1 MYFIYHIPGKKIGVT
16 RNLNKRVELAQ
27 GYMPGEYEVL
37 ETSSDINYV
46 SNREKQLQQFYGYK
60 VDRDS
65 YKQVID
71 SKNKLTKSN
80 KMKLNITEQ
89 TITFPCPPNKLKGQ
103 LLDALGL
110 TFETQ
115 FGKYILNDELIDWIV
130 QNATV
135 SMFNINR
142 SFVYNKALSE
152 HFKLRNTIV
161 SANTDAPWQ
170 IDSPLEQ
177 TNTQLPN
184 MKRSINEQLEAA
196 FSSFYDAM
204 KQAEKVKDETTNVY
218 DLIREWADER
228 GIYKNGDSKTQFIK
242 LQEETGELARA
253 ILKKDRA
260 ELIDAIGDAVVVLT
274 NLAALEGLKIEDC
287 VESAYNVIKSRQGS
301 MVNGTF
307 VKENPVLITRSK
319 YDITNTL

>member
-37 ETSSDINYV
+37 EISNDINYV

-71 SKNKLTKSN
+71 SKNKLNKTKT
-80 KMKLNITEQ
+80 MKLNITEQ
-89 TITFPCPPNKLKGQ
+89 TVTFPCPPNKLKGQ
-103 LLDALGL
+103 LLDAIGL

-142 SFVYNKALSE
+142 SFVYNKALHNAFNQSSQTTTGPV
-152 HFKLRNTIV
+152 NWPTIQNV
-161 SANTDAPWQ
+161 NSLNDIFERFAEAMHRAESMKEEADEAP
-170 IDSPLEQ
+170 
-177 TNTQLPN
+177 
-184 MKRSINEQLEAA
+184 
-196 FSSFYDAM
+196 
-204 KQAEKVKDETTNVY
+204 NVY
-218 DLIREWADER
+218 NLIREWAYNK
-228 GIYKNGDSKTQFIK
+228 GIYKSGDSKTQYVK
-242 LQEETGELARA
+242 LMEEAGELAQA
-253 ILKKDRA
+253 ILKKDKP
-260 ELIDAIGDAVVVLT
+260 EIKDAIGDMIVVLT
-274 NLAALEGLKIEDC
+274 NLAYLEDLIVEDC
-287 VESAYNVIKSRQGS
+287 ITSAYDVIKNRTGK
-301 MVNGTF
+301 MENGTF
-307 VKENPVLITRSK
+307 VK
-319 YDITNTL
+319 NTL

>member
-37 ETSSDINYV
+37 EISNDINYV

-71 SKNKLTKSN
+71 SKNKLNKTKT
-80 KMKLNITEQ
+80 MKLNITEQ
-89 TITFPCPPNKLKGQ
+89 TVTFPCPPNKLKGQ
-103 LLDALGL
+103 LLDAIGL

-142 SFVYNKALSE
+142 SFVYNKALHNAFNQLSQTAPE
-152 HFKLRNTIV
+152 PTNWPIYQK
-161 SANTDAPWQ
+161 AN
-170 IDSPLEQ
+170 SL
-177 TNTQLPN
+177 
-184 MKRSINEQLEAA
+184 
-196 FSSFYDAM
+196 
-204 KQAEKVKDETTNVY
+204 TTSVY
-218 DLIREWADER
+218 DRIREWADER

-253 ILKKDRA
+253 ILKKDRT

-287 VESAYNVIKSRQGS
+287 VESAYGVIKSRQGS

-307 VKENPVLITRSK
+307 VK
-319 YDITNTL
+319 NTL

>member
-37 ETSSDINYV
+37 EISNDINYV

-71 SKNKLTKSN
+71 SKNKLNKTKT
-80 KMKLNITEQ
+80 MKLNITEQ
-89 TITFPCPPNKLKGQ
+89 TVTFPCPPNKLKGQ
-103 LLDALGL
+103 LLDAIGL

-142 SFVYNKALSE
+142 SFVYNKALHNAFNQLSQTAPE
-152 HFKLRNTIV
+152 PTNWPIYQK
-161 SANTDAPWQ
+161 ANSLDDIFERFAEAMRRAESMKKEADEAP
-170 IDSPLEQ
+170 
-177 TNTQLPN
+177 
-184 MKRSINEQLEAA
+184 
-196 FSSFYDAM
+196 
-204 KQAEKVKDETTNVY
+204 NVY
-218 DLIREWADER
+218 NLIREWAYNK
-228 GIYKNGDSKTQFIK
+228 GIYKSGDSKTQYVK
-242 LQEETGELARA
+242 LMEEAGELAQA
-253 ILKKDRA
+253 ILKKDKP
-260 ELIDAIGDAVVVLT
+260 EIKDAIGDMIVVLT
-274 NLAALEGLKIEDC
+274 NLAYLEDLIVEDC
-287 VESAYNVIKSRQGS
+287 ITSAYEVIKNRTGK
-301 MVNGTF
+301 MENGTF
-307 VKENPVLITRSK
+307 VK
-319 YDITNTL
+319 NTL

>member
-1 MYFIYHIPGKKIGVT
+1 
-16 RNLNKRVELAQ
+16 
-27 GYMPGEYEVL
+27 
-37 ETSSDINYV
+37 
-46 SNREKQLQQFYGYK
+46 
-60 VDRDS
+60 
-65 YKQVID
+65 
-71 SKNKLTKSN
+71 
-80 KMKLNITEQ
+80 MKLNITEQ

-142 SFVYNKALSE
+142 SFVYNKALHNAFNQLSQTAPE
-152 HFKLRNTIV
+152 PTNWSTNQKENSLNDIFKRFAEAMHRAE
-161 SANTDAPWQ
+161 SMKEEADEAP
-170 IDSPLEQ
+170 
-177 TNTQLPN
+177 
-184 MKRSINEQLEAA
+184 
-196 FSSFYDAM
+196 
-204 KQAEKVKDETTNVY
+204 NVY
-218 DLIREWADER
+218 DRIREWADER
-228 GIYKNGDSKTQFIK
+228 GIYKNGDAKTQFIK

-253 ILKKDRA
+253 ILKNDRA

-287 VESAYNVIKSRQGS
+287 VESAYGVIKSRQGS

-307 VKENPVLITRSK
+307 VK
-319 YDITNTL
+319 NTL

>member
-37 ETSSDINYV
+37 EISNDINYV

-71 SKNKLTKSN
+71 SKNKLNKTKT
-80 KMKLNITEQ
+80 MKLNITEQ
-89 TITFPCPPNKLKGQ
+89 TVTFPCPPNKLKGQ
-103 LLDALGL
+103 LLDAIGL

-142 SFVYNKALSE
+142 SFVYNKALHNAFNQSSQTTPE
-152 HFKLRNTIV
+152 PVNWPDIQNVNSLNNIFERFAEAMQRAESMKEV
-161 SANTDAPWQ
+161 AN
-170 IDSPLEQ
+170 
-177 TNTQLPN
+177 
-184 MKRSINEQLEAA
+184 K
-196 FSSFYDAM
+196 
-204 KQAEKVKDETTNVY
+204 TTSVY
-218 DLIREWADER
+218 DRIREWADER

-287 VESAYNVIKSRQGS
+287 VESAYGVIKSRQGS

-307 VKENPVLITRSK
+307 MKE
-319 YDITNTL
+319 TL